1 MSKIREIL
9 DNLSTEQYKMMIG
22 EKSCQ
27 PLTETFSKKRV
38 VHPGAN
44 GQMVPPVKQQEIWLE
59 YMQRKGDK
67 SKKKAVYILLSF
79 YFYLLFFAYI
89 QAKFLAVLQVVPSVH
104 LPLDE
109 LLFFC

>member
-59 YMQRKGDK
+59 YMKRKGDK
-67 SKKKAVYILLSF
+67 SKKKAVYIHIP
-79 YFYLLFFAYI
+79 FAVKFVYTVVFSKI
-89 QAKFLAVLQVVPSVH
+89 ILMKNAKP
-104 LPLDE
+104 
-109 LLFFC
+109 CM

>member
-9 DNLSTEQYKMMIG
+9 DSLSTEQYKMMIG

-67 SKKKAVYILLSF
+67 SKKKAVYIHIPFVVKFVYTVVFSRIILMKN
-79 YFYLLFFAYI
+79 
-89 QAKFLAVLQVVPSVH
+89 AKP
-104 LPLDE
+104 
-109 LLFFC
+109 CM

>member
-59 YMQRKGDK
+59 YMQRKEIK
-67 SKKKAVYILLSF
+67 VKESSIYTHSFLQSNLSILWF
-79 YFYLLFFAYI
+79 FPKLF
-89 QAKFLAVLQVVPSVH
+89 
-104 LPLDE
+104 
-109 LLFFC
+109 

>member
-38 VHPGAN
+38 VHPGKWTDGTTYKTARN
-44 GQMVPPVKQQEIWLE
+44 
-59 YMQRKGDK
+59 
-67 SKKKAVYILLSF
+67 
-79 YFYLLFFAYI
+79 
-89 QAKFLAVLQVVPSVH
+89 LA
-104 LPLDE
+104 
-109 LLFFC
+109 

>member
-44 GQMVPPVKQQEIWLE
+44 GQMVPPIKQQEIWLE

-67 SKKKAVYILLSF
+67 SKKKAVANTVEQNLR
-79 YFYLLFFAYI
+79 FFAEGW
-89 QAKFLAVLQVVPSVH
+89 KS
-104 LPLDE
+104 E
-109 LLFFC
+109 LK

>member
-27 PLTETFSKKRV
+27 PLTETFRKKRV

-44 GQMVPPVKQQEIWLE
+44 GQMVPPIKQQEI
-59 YMQRKGDK
+59 
-67 SKKKAVYILLSF
+67 
-79 YFYLLFFAYI
+79 
-89 QAKFLAVLQVVPSVH
+89 
-104 LPLDE
+104 
-109 LLFFC
+109 C

>member
-67 SKKKAVYILLSF
+67 SKKKAVYIHIPFCSQICLYCGFSRIILMKN
-79 YFYLLFFAYI
+79 
-89 QAKFLAVLQVVPSVH
+89 AKP
-104 LPLDE
+104 
-109 LLFFC
+109 CM

>member
-9 DNLSTEQYKMMIG
+9 DSLSTEQYKMMIG

-59 YMQRKGDK
+59 YMQRKGK
-67 SKKKAVYILLSF
+67 RKQYIYTFLFAVKFVYTVVFSKIILMKN
-79 YFYLLFFAYI
+79 
-89 QAKFLAVLQVVPSVH
+89 AKL
-104 LPLDE
+104 
-109 LLFFC
+109 CM

>member
-27 PLTETFSKKRV
+27 PLTETFRKKRV

-44 GQMVPPVKQQEIWLE
+44 GQMVPPIKQRVRLVKHIS
-59 YMQRKGDK
+59 R
-67 SKKKAVYILLSF
+67 
-79 YFYLLFFAYI
+79 
-89 QAKFLAVLQVVPSVH
+89 
-104 LPLDE
+104 
-109 LLFFC
+109 

>member
-9 DNLSTEQYKMMIG
+9 DSLSTEQYKMMIG

-44 GQMVPPVKQQEIWLE
+44 GQMVPPVKQQEIWL
-59 YMQRKGDK
+59 
-67 SKKKAVYILLSF
+67 
-79 YFYLLFFAYI
+79 
-89 QAKFLAVLQVVPSVH
+89 
-104 LPLDE
+104 
-109 LLFFC
+109 

>member
-44 GQMVPPVKQQEIWLE
+44 GQNGTTCKTA
-59 YMQRKGDK
+59 RN
-67 SKKKAVYILLSF
+67 
-79 YFYLLFFAYI
+79 
-89 QAKFLAVLQVVPSVH
+89 LA
-104 LPLDE
+104 
-109 LLFFC
+109 